1 LGVSRIGTQPRPEQM
16 QNQNIK
22 TESMK
27 KSLLTLFLVGFSFII
42 QGQSTDSSLS
52 VERFRFGDCE
62 NQEGI
67 CLENCFYN
75 KSTKVF

>member
-1 LGVSRIGTQPRPEQM
+1 
-16 QNQNIK
+16 
-22 TESMK
+22 MK

-67 CLENCFYN
+67 LFR
-75 KSTKVF
+75 KLFL